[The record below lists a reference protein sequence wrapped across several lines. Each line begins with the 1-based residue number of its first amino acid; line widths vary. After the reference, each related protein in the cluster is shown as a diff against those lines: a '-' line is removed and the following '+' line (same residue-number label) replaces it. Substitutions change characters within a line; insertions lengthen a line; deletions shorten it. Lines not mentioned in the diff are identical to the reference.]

1 MGTES
6 RSADAPILI
15 LTENTFESLDISDY
29 LMRRGQAKIVS
40 ETKIE
45 HCDTF
50 LEDGAPPPRLVFF
63 AFSLGVPA
71 ARNWLLAARDRGW
84 RIILVNGKTT
94 DPDVKGLPMLTRPF
108 STAHLDA
115 VMDQI
120 GK

>member
-1 MGTES
+1 MGTEPS
-6 RSADAPILI
+6 GADAPILI
-15 LTENTFESLDISDY
+15 LTENAFEALDISDY
-29 LMRRGQAKIVS
+29 LARRGLGSVVS

-45 HCDTF
+45 HCGTF
-50 LEDGAPPPRLVFF
+50 LDDCAQPPRLVFF

-108 STAHLDA
+108 ATSHLDA

-120 GK
+120 EV